1 MEGSPTS
8 SSFLDEDLL
17 SFFDGIPSSNMIR
30 LSTSDGLTSESLVH
44 ALKSVNYN
52 DPTEFEMPS
61 LYGTQSEFNP
71 GFNFDQSQPLPLSSI
86 PSSAIQNIENQSV
99 IINALPADV
108 KVKQE
113 PYFQSEEVAVK
124 KTDQKKS
131 AARPTKKQKQEV
143 VQVDGK
149 QFIKQFKGMTSDELI
164 NYRQNH
170 NLSNTQ
176 EKELK
181 SHTRKI
187 KNRESAIQSRQRR
200 KAHQDEL
207 EDKMK
212 HLAVENKHLEKEVIK
227 LEAQNEIL
235 KKELRE
241 FQQMVQQIPGLAS
254 LYALYKT
261 QALISDPVAVAFT
274 AACATTAAWAL
285 KGSSTEL
292 MAVKN

>member
-1 MEGSPTS
+1 
-8 SSFLDEDLL
+8 
-17 SFFDGIPSSNMIR
+17 
-30 LSTSDGLTSESLVH
+30 
-44 ALKSVNYN
+44 
-52 DPTEFEMPS
+52 
-61 LYGTQSEFNP
+61 
-71 GFNFDQSQPLPLSSI
+71 
-86 PSSAIQNIENQSV
+86 
-99 IINALPADV
+99 
-108 KVKQE
+108 
-113 PYFQSEEVAVK
+113 
-124 KTDQKKS
+124 
-131 AARPTKKQKQEV
+131 
-143 VQVDGK
+143 
-149 QFIKQFKGMTSDELI
+149 MTSDELI

-212 HLAVENKHLEKEVIK
+212 LLAVENKHLEKEVIK

-254 LYALYKT
+254 LYALYKA
-261 QALISDPVAVAFT
+261 QSLLSDPVAVAFT

-285 KGSSTEL
+285 KGNNPSEMITI
-292 MAVKN
+292 KN

>member
-187 KNRESAIQSRQRR
+187 KNRESAIQSRKEER
-200 KAHQDEL
+200 L
-207 EDKMK
+207 IKM
-212 HLAVENKHLEKEVIK
+212 NW
-227 LEAQNEIL
+227 
-235 KKELRE
+235 
-241 FQQMVQQIPGLAS
+241 
-254 LYALYKT
+254 KT
-261 QALISDPVAVAFT
+261 R
-274 AACATTAAWAL
+274 
-285 KGSSTEL
+285 
-292 MAVKN
+292 

>member
-1 MEGSPTS
+1 MEGSPRS
-8 SSFLDEDLL
+8 NSFLDEDLL

-52 DPTEFEMPS
+52 EPTEFEMPS
-61 LYGTQSEFNP
+61 LYGSSQNEFNTT
-71 GFNFDQSQPLPLSSI
+71 FDQSHSQVI
-86 PSSAIQNIENQSV
+86 HNVTSAPHNLENQSV
-99 IINALPADV
+99 VINALPADV

-113 PYFQSEEVAVK
+113 PYFQPEEEVAVK
-124 KTDQKKS
+124 KTEQKKTN
-131 AARPTKKQKQEV
+131 ARPTKKQKQEV
-143 VQVDGK
+143 VEVDGK

-254 LYALYKT
+254 LYSLYKT
-261 QALISDPVAVAFT
+261 QPLISDPVAVAFT

-285 KGSSTEL
+285 KGNSSEF